1 MERTL
6 FIVTFFILSTIT
18 ADCQV
23 SFFQVK
29 PGDKCESHYKS
40 LNYRDS
46 LGNVYSWAE
55 PHYTNEF
62 TPVANRQLTR
72 IDRVTG
78 DTLTRCFADNNG
90 FTPYAFII
98 VNKRPRMV
106 YVKSDNKSVQV
117 ATQLIDQNTLQ
128 LQGEPTI
135 TFVRALDKSAMEHS
149 MIYLEQSED
158 FSKTVFYYYSYTNKT
173 KDCETVFKSF
183 DESWQIITD
192 TAFKLANYFAYPKNG
207 FRIPMVEIN
216 NMGNIF
222 LVAKSSY
229 VNSTEATAYGHKK
242 EDMLVARI
250 TGNSISP
257 LDFDFTEFFTS
268 YTLKAHGNA
277 VVFAG
282 TCCFG
287 KPTFAQWATYGTFTY
302 VFDQNNDKASH
313 SLIRRAE
320 ENYSANEGNDQ
331 VKYLLLCDVLFTGSE
346 DKFWLITQ
354 SYWDAEKEFICNLMT
369 FDAKVISTSK
379 VYRNYS
385 RAGMGYGRAGI
396 EWNVPYP
403 LQGYSIV
410 TSGKN
415 LQIFFHDNPSNDLKS
430 NSPSCKEMNFD
441 LEKYNLIV
449 AEVTPEGSVTK
460 SLIHQ
465 FNGSEPEQQHNS
477 VLVYR
482 DYFNTYHFRSYQKK
496 DKTLEMYSGF
506 FRLNN
511 I

>member
-183 DESWQIITD
+183 DESWQI
-192 TAFKLANYFAYPKNG
+192 
-207 FRIPMVEIN
+207 
-216 NMGNIF
+216 
-222 LVAKSSY
+222 S
-229 VNSTEATAYGHKK
+229 
-242 EDMLVARI
+242 
-250 TGNSISP
+250 
-257 LDFDFTEFFTS
+257 
-268 YTLKAHGNA
+268 
-277 VVFAG
+277 
-282 TCCFG
+282 
-287 KPTFAQWATYGTFTY
+287 
-302 VFDQNNDKASH
+302 
-313 SLIRRAE
+313 
-320 ENYSANEGNDQ
+320 
-331 VKYLLLCDVLFTGSE
+331 
-346 DKFWLITQ
+346 
-354 SYWDAEKEFICNLMT
+354 
-369 FDAKVISTSK
+369 
-379 VYRNYS
+379 
-385 RAGMGYGRAGI
+385 
-396 EWNVPYP
+396 
-403 LQGYSIV
+403 
-410 TSGKN
+410 
-415 LQIFFHDNPSNDLKS
+415 
-430 NSPSCKEMNFD
+430 
-441 LEKYNLIV
+441 YNL
-449 AEVTPEGSVTK
+449 P
-460 SLIHQ
+460 
-465 FNGSEPEQQHNS
+465 
-477 VLVYR
+477 
-482 DYFNTYHFRSYQKK
+482 
-496 DKTLEMYSGF
+496 
-506 FRLNN
+506 
-511 I
+511 